1 VPSKIDTHAAS
12 HWCTILATC
21 ALALVCAP
29 SAFASDTLLVHGH
42 IYTGNTKKPW
52 AEALAISGTR
62 IDAIGS
68 DKAIQRRRRGAQNVV
83 DLHGRTVIPGIVDS
97 HAHVVY
103 GAFALHGLNLS
114 TPESSVTP
122 DKKELLAERL
132 RAFAAAHPTDAVLFA
147 RADFSATPPSTPRRE
162 ILDQAVP
169 DRPLVI
175 HNSSEHALWV
185 NTAALRMAGI
195 TDWPVADAQE
205 ERGIIRDSSGR
216 PSGVLLEAGMEVM
229 ERAVAEH
236 VPLED
241 KLQMLKAATRY
252 LNSFGI
258 TSVVNATGN
267 LAEIR
272 LFAALRD
279 RGELTVRTRTAFG
292 AVAVAHRLTPK
303 LLSDL
308 EEARTLYHDD
318 WVSANLVK
326 FFADGATG
334 LIPPL
339 VYEPHDY
346 AALVL
351 EFDRR
356 GFQIMTHAARND
368 SVHMILDAYQR
379 VEQAHGKRD
388 RRFRIEHAD
397 LTDDADIARFAKLS
411 VIVDMQP
418 TFCCAEQGLNYDAT
432 NPLPTDRW
440 RSFEE
445 RGATLAFSSDWPCTW
460 PPDPFVGIEEAV
472 TRNVWRSADTAGIA
486 GNPLDGAAQGGAV
499 QTGWTYVP
507 AERITVADAIRAYTQ
522 GSAYAAFS
530 DTKVGT
536 LEVGKEAD
544 LVVLS
549 QNPFTVPPQTIAQT
563 RVVTTMVAGKVVYPI
578 SP

>member
-1 VPSKIDTHAAS
+1 MKAS
-12 HWCTILATC
+12 YWHTVLPACVY
-21 ALALVCAP
+21 ALISTPQV
-29 SAFASDTLLVHGH
+29 FASDSLLIHGH
-42 IYTGNTKKPW
+42 IYTGNPKMPW
-52 AEALAISGTR
+52 AEALAITGTR
-62 IDAIGS
+62 IDAVGS
-68 DKAIQRRRRGAQNVV
+68 DKDLERRRRGSQNVL

-97 HAHVVY
+97 HAHVLY

-114 TPESSVTP
+114 TPERSITP
-122 DKKELLAERL
+122 ENRELLLERL

-162 ILDQAVP
+162 ILDRAVP
-169 DRPLVI
+169 DRPVVI

-205 ERGIIRDSSGR
+205 ERGIVRDSSGH

-229 ERAVAEH
+229 ERAVAER

-252 LNSFGI
+252 LNAFGI

-292 AVAVAHRLTPK
+292 SVAVAHRLTPQF
-303 LLSDL
+303 LSDL
-308 EEARTLYHDD
+308 EEARTLYHDE

-326 FFADGATG
+326 FFADGSTG

-339 VYEPHDY
+339 VYEPHEF
-346 AALVL
+346 AALVMEL
-351 EFDRR
+351 DRR

-368 SVHMILDAYQR
+368 SVHMILDTYER
-379 VEQAHGKRD
+379 VERANGKRD

-397 LTDDADIARFAKLS
+397 LTDDSDIARFAELS

-418 TFCCAEQGLNYDAT
+418 TFCCAEEGLNYDMA
-432 NPLPTDRW
+432 NLLPTDRW
-440 RSFEE
+440 RSFED
-445 RGATLAFSSDWPCTW
+445 RGAALAFSSDWPCTW
-460 PPDPFVGIEEAV
+460 PPDPFVGIEQAV
-472 TRNVWRSADTAGIA
+472 TRDVWRSKDTADIL

-499 QTGWTYVP
+499 RTGATYVP

-522 GSAYAAFS
+522 GSAYASFADAS
-530 DTKVGT
+530 VGT

-549 QNPFTVPPQTIAQT
+549 QNPFTVPVQTIAQT
-563 RVVTTMVAGKVVYPI
+563 RAVTTIVAGKVVYSA
-578 SP
+578 SPSE